1 MKKICFPYKCFLVLA
16 ALLSVGKLPAQQ
28 NADTLYQPDIV
39 SKAYPENNGS
49 LIYIDQG
56 HQNFHTKDGRFS
68 PFAKLLKQDG
78 YKVEGFEGKF
88 DPKKLRGIKVLVIS
102 NALSENAR
110 PPFTVPTDSAFSE
123 EEISAIEDW
132 VRKGGSLFLIADHMP
147 FAGASATLGKAFGFG
162 FYDGFLLDEHNRGIF
177 DFSRNNKMLAS
188 NFITNG
194 RNKAESVD
202 TIRTFT
208 GQGFSL
214 PDGAVS
220 ILELTSGY
228 QILLPD
234 TMWVF
239 DENTKRMSA
248 EGLSQGA
255 VLNYGKGRVAVFGE
269 AAMFTAQLAGATQT
283 RVGMNAAE
291 ADENFQLLLNIIHW
305 LDRLYDED
313 KTNGEKKP

>member
-1 MKKICFPYKCFLVLA
+1 MKKICDTYTGFLLLA
-16 ALLSVGKLPAQQ
+16 TFLSIGKLPAQQ
-28 NADTLYQPDIV
+28 IADTLYQPNII

-49 LIYIDQG
+49 LICIDQG
-56 HQNFHTKDGRFS
+56 HQNFHTRDGRFL

-88 DPKKLRGIKVLVIS
+88 DPGKLRGIKILVIS
-102 NALSENAR
+102 NALSDQAA
-110 PPFTVPTDSAFSE
+110 PPFTIPTESAFTP
-123 EEISAIEDW
+123 EEISALEKWIK
-132 VRKGGSLFLIADHMP
+132 KGGSLFLIADHMP
-147 FAGASATLGKAFGFG
+147 FAGASAQLAKVFGFE
-162 FYDGFLLDEHNRGIF
+162 FYDGFLLDENNRGIF
-177 DFSRNNKMLAS
+177 DFSRDNKMLAS

-194 RNKAESVD
+194 SKKAESVD

-208 GQGFSL
+208 GQAFSI
-214 PDGAVS
+214 PDEAVS

-255 VLNYGKGRVAVFGE
+255 VLNYGKGRIAIFGE
-269 AAMFTAQLAGATQT
+269 AAMFTAQLAGSAAT
-283 RVGMNAAE
+283 RVGMNSPE
-291 ADENFQLLLNIIHW
+291 AHENFQLLLNIIHW

-313 KTNGEKKP
+313 KTDGEKKP